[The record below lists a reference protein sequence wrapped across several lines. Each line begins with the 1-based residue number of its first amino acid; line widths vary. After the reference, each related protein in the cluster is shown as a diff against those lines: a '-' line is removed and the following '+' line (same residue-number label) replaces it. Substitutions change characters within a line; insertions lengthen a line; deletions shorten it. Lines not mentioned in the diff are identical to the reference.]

1 MRLYKPV
8 RLIRNNIVAGVLLL
22 LPLVTTVYV
31 FFILFQKIDSFLP
44 TLFHTVLPFL
54 PPDWIP
60 GIGLFFVLLIAY
72 FVGLGAKNYFG
83 RFVIDTGNAI
93 IARIP
98 LLNKVYLG
106 VQQIVDAVAR
116 GNKGLFQRAVLIEY
130 PKKYSYCI
138 AFVTSDAK
146 GEIPQRTGLDMVS
159 VFVPTTPNPTSGF
172 LLYLPKSEI
181 IELDMNVETA
191 VKTVVSAGMVNPDIF
206 KKTNH
211 MYTIPSQIRGWNWLR
226 IFKRERT
233 KGPGQ
238 DPRD

>member
-1 MRLYKPV
+1 MRLFRSFK
-8 RLIRNNIVAGVLLL
+8 LMRNNIVAGVLLL
-22 LPLVTTVYV
+22 LPLVTTAYV
-31 FFILFQKIDSFLP
+31 FFKLFSLVDSFLP
-44 TLFHTVLPFL
+44 TLMHAILPFI

-60 GIGLFFVLLIAY
+60 GIGLLLVLLIAY

-106 VQQIVDAVAR
+106 VQQIVDAVAK
-116 GNKGLFQRAVLIEY
+116 GNKGLFQKAVLIEY
-130 PKKYSYCI
+130 PKKNSFCI

-146 GEIPQRTGLDMVS
+146 GEIPRRTGMDMVS

-172 LLYLPKSEI
+172 LLYLPHSEI

-191 VKTVVSAGMVNPDIF
+191 VKTVVSAGMVNPEVF

-211 MYTIPSQIRGWNWLR
+211 MYTIPSQLKGWNWLR
-226 IFKRERT
+226 IFKRDRG
-233 KGPGQ
+233 KGAEF